1 MFKTSTLPEH
11 QTPLNGPARCSN
23 CGTTMKVVGDNYVC
37 PSNTKGG
44 PDRCPTT
51 PVNTGSLVRQVATQL
66 LKRIMTDDTIALLTR
81 DVQQTASE
89 TSSMQRQRL
98 QDAEASLKDL
108 GRLKEQVLQ
117 PVEQKL
123 ATYPDVA
130 EEINRINAT
139 GMGLV
144 YESQIAQDELE
155 KLAFISDT
163 EGLRE
168 DAQDITSHLD
178 DADLD
183 EMMQLLSIFV
193 RDIRVGAESAE
204 VFYSHPLPDEQGHAR
219 VTSDLIPLAR

>member
-1 MFKTSTLPEH
+1 M
-11 QTPLNGPARCSN
+11 
-23 CGTTMKVVGDNYVC
+23 
-37 PSNTKGG
+37 
-44 PDRCPTT
+44 
-51 PVNTGSLVRQVATQL
+51 
-66 LKRIMTDDTIALLTR
+66 
-81 DVQQTASE
+81 QQ
-89 TSSMQRQRL
+89 QRL

-108 GRLKEQVLQ
+108 GRLKQQVLR

-130 EEINRINAT
+130 EEVNRINAA

-144 YESQIAQDELE
+144 YESQVAQDEIE

-168 DAQDITSHLD
+168 DARDITAHLD
-178 DADLD
+178 DADL
-183 EMMQLLSIFV
+183 EETMKLLSIFV
-193 RDIRVGAESAE
+193 RDIRVGAESAD

>member
-23 CGTTMKVVGDNYVC
+23 CGTPMKVVGDNYVC
-37 PSNTKGG
+37 PANTKGG

-51 PVNTGSLVRQVATQL
+51 PVNTGSLVRQVATQI
-66 LKRIMTDDTIALLTR
+66 LKRIMTDDTIALLTK

-89 TSSMQRQRL
+89 KSSMQQQRL
-98 QDAEASLKDL
+98 QDAEASIKDL

-123 ATYPDVA
+123 ATYPEVA
-130 EEINRINAT
+130 EEVNRINAT
-139 GMGLV
+139 RMGLV
-144 YESQIAQDELE
+144 YESQIALDELE

-163 EGLRE
+163 EGLRK
-168 DAQDITSHLD
+168 DAQDITTHLD
-178 DADLD
+178 DADL
-183 EMMQLLSIFV
+183 EETMKLLSIFV
-193 RDIRVGAESAE
+193 RDIRVGAESAD

-219 VTSDLIPLAR
+219 VTSDRIPLAR

>member
-11 QTPLNGPARCSN
+11 QTPLKSPAHCSN
-23 CGTTMKVVGDNYVC
+23 CGAPMNVVGDNYVC
-37 PSNTKGG
+37 PANTKAG
-44 PDRCPTT
+44 PDRCPTP

-66 LKRIMTDDTIALLTR
+66 LKRIMTDDTIELLTR

-89 TSSMQRQRL
+89 NSGMQQQRL

-108 GRLKEQVLQ
+108 GRLKQQVLL

-130 EEINRINAT
+130 EEVNRINAA

-144 YESQIAQDELE
+144 YESQVAQDEIE

-168 DAQDITSHLD
+168 DARDITAHLD
-178 DADLD
+178 DADL
-183 EMMQLLSIFV
+183 EETMKLLSIFV
-193 RDIRVGAESAE
+193 RDIRVGAESAD

>member
-1 MFKTSTLPEH
+1 MFKASTLPDH
-11 QTPLNGPARCSN
+11 QNPPSGSAHCSN
-23 CGTTMKVVGDNYVC
+23 CGAPMGVVGDNYVC
-37 PSNTKGG
+37 PANTKGG

-51 PVNTGSLVRQVATQL
+51 PVNTGALMRQVATQV
-66 LKRIMTDDTIALLTR
+66 LKRIMTEDTIGRLTR

-89 TSSMQRQRL
+89 KSSMQQQRL

-108 GRLKEQVLQ
+108 GRLRQKVLR

-123 ATYPDVA
+123 ATYHEVA
-130 EEINRINAT
+130 EDINRINAT
-139 GMGLV
+139 GMGLA
-144 YESQIAQDELE
+144 YESHVAQDEIE

-168 DAQDITSHLD
+168 DAQDITTLLD
-178 DADLD
+178 DADL
-183 EMMQLLSIFV
+183 EETMQLLSIFV
-193 RDIRVGAESAE
+193 RDIRVGAESAG